1 MALSESIFFSFF
13 PKRIKSR
20 APQINQVLP
29 IRKTL
34 EIVSIFPHFQS
45 IYSIFKYFNHI
56 VLFSVLSLYGKF
68 ILLKHDFKEI
78 DTTGTLEK

>member
-20 APQINQVLP
+20 TPQINQVLP

-34 EIVSIFPHFQS
+34 EIVSIFPHFQA
-45 IYSIFKYFNHI
+45 IYSIFKYFTHI

-78 DTTGTLEK
+78 DVTGTLEK

>member
-20 APQINQVLP
+20 TPQINQVLP

-34 EIVSIFPHFQS
+34 EIVSIFPHFQA
-45 IYSIFKYFNHI
+45 IYSILNILTTSCCF
-56 VLFSVLSLYGKF
+56 LYY
-68 ILLKHDFKEI
+68 LCMENSYY
-78 DTTGTLEK
+78 

>member
-1 MALSESIFFSFF
+1 MSSESIFSSFREKKKK
-13 PKRIKSR
+13 PDPSNKSR
-20 APQINQVLP
+20 VLP

-34 EIVSIFPHFQS
+34 EIVSNFPHFQA

>member
-1 MALSESIFFSFF
+1 MALSESIFPLFG
-13 PKRIKSR
+13 KRRKSR
-20 APQINQVLP
+20 IPQINQVLP

-34 EIVSIFPHFQS
+34 EIVSNFPHFQA

-78 DTTGTLEK
+78 DVTGTLEK

>member
-1 MALSESIFFSFF
+1 MTLSESVFFFFSR
-13 PKRIKSR
+13 KRRKSR
-20 APQINQVLP
+20 ATQTNQALP

-34 EIVSIFPHFQS
+34 EIVSISPHFQA
-45 IYSIFKYFNHI
+45 IYPIFKYFNHN

-78 DTTGTLEK
+78 DVTGTLEK

>member
-34 EIVSIFPHFQS
+34 EIVSIFPHFQA
-45 IYSIFKYFNHI
+45 IYSIF
-56 VLFSVLSLYGKF
+56 
-68 ILLKHDFKEI
+68 
-78 DTTGTLEK
+78 